1 MTSTYRADAVTI
13 GNITLGGGAPVRLQ
27 SMTNTPTHRVS
38 ESVAQCVELVKAGAD
53 LIRLT
58 TQGKREVAALAAI
71 RNQLTEAGVTV
82 PLVADIHFNPRL
94 ALEAAGVAD
103 KIRINP
109 GNYLKGMAVDTLLPE
124 LLDRCRNT
132 GTALRIGVNHGS
144 LHPTI
149 LEKYGDTPLG
159 MTESAME
166 FLRVCRD
173 RGFHRVVVSL
183 KSSNPRV
190 MVQSVRLL
198 VHTMVGEGISCPLH
212 LGVTEAGEG
221 EEGRIRSAVG
231 IAPLL
236 LEGMGDTV
244 RVSLTGPPA
253 EELPVASSLISLFT
267 RPEQLPYD
275 PFKGVPWD
283 PFSFRRRI
291 SRPVAGIGNGSK
303 IRLISRHPPEPGTDP
318 LPEEV
323 LPHLVRYEQ
332 WLQDPARLREEKG
345 ILLLDQ
351 GERPIGEVKASLA
364 RFCSNNR
371 FTPVIFR
378 PRFPPA
384 GDPEGV
390 LRMAGELGSLL
401 VDGVLDAVWA
411 GDIKNE
417 NGLWNETLLRILQA
431 AGARISRTD
440 YIACPSCGRT
450 HFDILERLREVR
462 RATSHLPGLK
472 IAVMGCIVN
481 GPGEMA
487 DADYGY
493 VGAGPGRISLYK
505 GKQVAREKLPEE
517 EALSALIQ
525 LMKQSGDWID
535 PAPGE

>member
-13 GNITLGGGAPVRLQ
+13 GNITLGGGAPVRIQ

-38 ESVAQCVELVKAGAD
+38 DSVAQCVELVKAGAE
-53 LIRLT
+53 LVRLT

-221 EEGRIRSAVG
+221 EDGRIRSAVG

-253 EELPVASSLISLFT
+253 EELPVASSLVSLFA

-303 IRLISRHPPEPGTDP
+303 IRLITRLPPEPGTDP

-345 ILLLDQ
+345 VLMLDQ
-351 GERPIGEVKASLA
+351 GDRRIPEVKASLA
-364 RFCSNNR
+364 RFCRSNR

-384 GDPEGV
+384 GDPEEV

-411 GDIKNE
+411 DTGRNDA
-417 NGLWNETLLRILQA
+417 GQWNETLLQILQA
-431 AGARISRTD
+431 SGARISRTD

-493 VGAGPGRISLYK
+493 VGAGAGRISLYK